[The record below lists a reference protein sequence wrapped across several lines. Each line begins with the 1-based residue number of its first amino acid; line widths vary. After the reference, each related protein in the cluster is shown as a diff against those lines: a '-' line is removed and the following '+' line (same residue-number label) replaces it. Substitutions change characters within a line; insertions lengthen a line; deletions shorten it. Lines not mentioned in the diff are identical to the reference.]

1 MVCAPFSGL
10 KLCSS
15 AGLGSLCVL
24 ELSSFPASLTLV
36 PLVLHRTYNP
46 EDGRALKKAATQ
58 EQAMQ
63 ELVEVVSEAYRA
75 ETSALLT
82 VHPQRWPPHMDRA
95 FRSLASPV
103 GCGSAMHPVHI
114 SPCALIPSYTCAL
127 LR

>member
-1 MVCAPFSGL
+1 MHTASVNSWSQGLRSVRDVCPRPVVSGL
-10 KLCSS
+10 
-15 AGLGSLCVL
+15 SLCVL

-46 EDGRALKKAATQ
+46 QDGRALKKAATQ

-63 ELVEVVSEAYRA
+63 ELVEVVSEAYWA

-82 VHPQRWPPHMDRA
+82 VHPQRWPLGGGGHPR
-95 FRSLASPV
+95 FSN
-103 GCGSAMHPVHI
+103 PVHI